1 MLLQL
6 PDLNPNTHHF
16 LCIVHTTIQ
25 QRAGQEKTKSCCV
38 YDRDQAH
45 AFPLESQLY
54 PHRTFITD
62 HGCKSISIFDLVQRK
77 RSLQE
82 QIRLQTSFLSM
93 PADRQADRQDS
104 QVVLCSSVLLTSFPP
119 AVEGKEGR
127 EKPSLPP
134 LSCQGA
140 CASKRSSSASSSSNP
155 NTLAVRTEDGGRGR
169 EGIQRSDRGGR
180 GGGEEQTNGRR
191 RGGDGRG
198 RLGDKPLRFLERRRC
213 WWAALEMRDS
223 YGAVMTQER
232 GRRVGG
238 SVSIGSRSPVGVN
251 VRRGTSTKVPPSAH
265 SSSSS
270 LISARSLQLHTCEKL
285 HC

>member
-1 MLLQL
+1 MHCPHNNPAESRPGKDKILLCL
-6 PDLNPNTHHF
+6 RSRPGTRVPPGITAVPAPHLHH
-16 LCIVHTTIQ
+16 
-25 QRAGQEKTKSCCV
+25 
-38 YDRDQAH
+38 
-45 AFPLESQLY
+45 
-54 PHRTFITD
+54 
-62 HGCKSISIFDLVQRK
+62 
-77 RSLQE
+77 RS
-82 QIRLQTSFLSM
+82 RLRIDIDIWFSPEEEELTGADS
-93 PADRQADRQDS
+93 PADQFPQHAGRQTGRQTDS
-104 QVVLCSSVLLTSFPP
+104 QVVLRSSVLLTSFPP

-140 CASKRSSSASSSSNP
+140 CAPKRSSSASSSSNS

-198 RLGDKPLRFLERRRC
+198 RLGDKPLRFLKRRRC

-270 LISARSLQLHTCEKL
+270 FISARSLQLHTCEKL

>member
-1 MLLQL
+1 MHCPHNNPAESRPGKDKILLCL
-6 PDLNPNTHHF
+6 RSRPGTGITAVPAPHLHH
-16 LCIVHTTIQ
+16 
-25 QRAGQEKTKSCCV
+25 
-38 YDRDQAH
+38 
-45 AFPLESQLY
+45 
-54 PHRTFITD
+54 
-62 HGCKSISIFDLVQRK
+62 
-77 RSLQE
+77 RS
-82 QIRLQTSFLSM
+82 RLRIDIDIWFSPEEEELTGADP
-93 PADRQADRQDS
+93 PADQFPQHAGRQTGRQTDS
-104 QVVLCSSVLLTSFPP
+104 QVVLRSSVLLTSFPP

-140 CASKRSSSASSSSNP
+140 CAPKRSSSASSSSNS

-198 RLGDKPLRFLERRRC
+198 RLGDKPLRFLKRRRC

-238 SVSIGSRSPVGVN
+238 LVSIGSRSPVGVN
-251 VRRGTSTKVPPSAH
+251 VRRGISTKVPPSAH

-270 LISARSLQLHTCEKL
+270 FISARSLQLHTCEKL